1 LKEWLAGALLGNTAV
16 WLPKRAEPDANYLGG
31 WGSQLNYRSGRTS
44 IIHTCKHSFGLAFT
58 MADVQYLSNQLEG
71 VSVQDENY
79 DTHAPPVPLKSK
91 VCCIVNTHGSTS
103 R

>member
-1 LKEWLAGALLGNTAV
+1 
-16 WLPKRAEPDANYLGG
+16 
-31 WGSQLNYRSGRTS
+31 
-44 IIHTCKHSFGLAFT
+44 